1 MMREPFDRSLSAT
14 CTICQEVS
22 IPRSYL
28 CIRCRALRER
38 IETRKRPD
46 GRGRKVDSDA
56 RLWAMRDQWDEKEKV
71 FRCKYTGVPLSEVR
85 GSRCYAT
92 WEHAT
97 PGNEASVVLV
107 ADLVNKM
114 KVDMTEPEFR
124 DMVAALARRFE
135 GHDFDANAFPA
146 DRLPPNVSAGPI
158 T

>member
-1 MMREPFDRSLSAT
+1 MARDLFDRSMSAT
-14 CTICQEVS
+14 CRICQEVS

-28 CIRCRALRER
+28 CVRCRALKER
-38 IETRKRPD
+38 IETRKGLD
-46 GRGRKVDSDA
+46 GRGRKVHSDA
-56 RLWAMRDQWDEKEKV
+56 RLWAMWDQWDGNESV

-85 GSRCYAT
+85 GSRRYAT

-97 PGNEASVVLV
+97 PGDEASVVLV

-135 GHDFDANAFPA
+135 GHDFDAHAFPA
-146 DRLPPNVSAGPI
+146 DRLPPDVSAGSI
-158 T
+158 A

>member
-1 MMREPFDRSLSAT
+1 MREPFDRSLSAT

-56 RLWAMRDQWDEKEKV
+56 RLWAMRDQWDENERV
-71 FRCKYTGVPLSEVR
+71 FRCKYTGVPLSEVP
-85 GSRCYAT
+85 GSRRYAT
-92 WEHAT
+92 WEHVT
-97 PGNEASVVLV
+97 PGDEASVVLV

-114 KVDMTEPEFR
+114 KGDMTEPEFR

-135 GHDFDANAFPA
+135 GHDFDPNDFPA
-146 DRLPPNVSAGPI
+146 DRSSPEVRPKPME
-158 T
+158 